1 MKGIKKA
8 VVLLI
13 SVLSCLIFAL
23 GLTGC
28 GKRPAI
34 YQDDPSD
41 DLNEYIDYL
50 GEARQDGSITPL
62 LYEEWHDTVEAVKN
76 NGTSAYTLWRELG
89 KTDKLNAFIIAIQ
102 KKGKSAHPEIKGK
115 EIDLATTKIE
125 DGKVIVGFTDG
136 SRVTQNIDIGEAFV
150 GRYSANVDLTSSQI
164 LHFTF
169 GAANTYADIYVSSVR
184 IGCDTHSYSQNE
196 VFAHTDEAKPLS
208 GSKYET
214 NGISYSSCKT
224 CGALKIE
231 LTSGHEFDETIVEA
245 TCEKEGYTTR
255 KCKNAACG
263 YEAERADIVP
273 ALGHEKTTVI
283 RFAHEDGRNEC
294 EDGRIKV
301 TYCERCG
308 KVFKAIVLEPEGH
321 ESVEWKVVKEP
332 SNRNEGLLQGFCRKC
347 MKEDATYVL
356 PMFEPFVNNGLPYE
370 WELEPYE
377 VWNCSRK
384 LDVHYWITV
393 QGQRF
398 DFHNGEYYLGYH
410 TLKNDF
416 GTEIFKDGDTTV
428 HTYIEDEITSG
439 KRNIT
444 IFGNRP
450 ITCKEEGDDA
460 SFKCNTCG
468 QDVKIKIR
476 TYHEPKEG
484 TVVYNSGKSCLDEH
498 SSNFACA
505 RCGDEN
511 AYGPIGHD
519 YKIESV
525 SSAGSG
531 YYNVVVICT
540 RDDLRVT
547 VKTKD
552 VVRNGGYATCT
563 EPAEY
568 NYTVTIKNNS
578 KIVDKYGRTLAE
590 LVLESDT
597 EIDPIKLHKLN
608 GAYVAQKYV
617 DGDEPMKYGNGVKVF
632 DNTRPACTGNPVKG
646 YFVCDTCGKP
656 ILVDV
661 ISNHVKKEGSDVFV
675 DSTCKE
681 EGYSQYTC
689 AECGALVK
697 TPIPAKG
704 HKFEYTIKVEGN
716 NYRIAE
722 FEMHCI
728 RCDVSVTLGDE
739 ELPSLPHITYKTVY
753 SKDSEK
759 TGDSFYKIA
768 EVIKPATC
776 AEEGECK
783 YSFVVI
789 LDGREETVEFI
800 GPMLKEQHEVDY
812 SDDELVIEWELTIDK
827 VTYIYKGRLCK
838 KCNEVVEIT
847 HKIKG

>member
-50 GEARQDGSITPL
+50 GEVRQDGSITPL

-89 KTDKLNAFIIAIQ
+89 KTDKLNAFIIEIQ

-196 VFAHTDEAKPLS
+196 VFAHTDDAESLS

-231 LTSGHEFDETIVEA
+231 LTSGHEFDERIVEA
-245 TCEKEGYTTR
+245 TCEKEGYTIH

-263 YEAERADIVP
+263 YEAERTDIVP

-294 EDGRIKV
+294 ENGRIKV

-356 PMFEPFVNNGLPYE
+356 PMFQPRVNNGLPYE

-393 QGQRF
+393 HGQRF

-416 GTEIFKDGDTTV
+416 GEERFDDGDTTV

-444 IFGNRP
+444 IFANRP

-460 SFKCNTCG
+460 SFKCDTCG

-525 SSAGSG
+525 RSAGSG
-531 YYNVVVICT
+531 YYNVVVVCT
-540 RDDLRVT
+540 RDDLRFT

-563 EPAEY
+563 ESAEY

-590 LVLESDT
+590 LVLESDA
-597 EIDPIKLHKLN
+597 EIDPVKLHKLN

-617 DGDEPMKYGNGVKVF
+617 DRVEPMKYGNGVNVF

-661 ISNHVKKEGSDVFV
+661 MSDHTWVEV
-675 DSTCKE
+675 ERVEPTCTE
-681 EGYSQYTC
+681 AGYIKSAC
-689 AECGALVK
+689 SECGAEK
-697 TPIPAKG
+697 TKEIAKKG
-704 HKFEYTIKVEGN
+704 HSFTVDNIEVDGA
-716 NYRIAE
+716 NYRIIA
-722 FEMHCI
+722 FRMHCTECNI
-728 RCDVSVTLGDE
+728 SAELGKDGFD
-739 ELPSLPHITYKTVY
+739 SLPHITYKTVY
-753 SKDSEK
+753 TSDKDK
-759 TGDSFYKIA
+759 TDDSFYKVVK
-768 EVIKPATC
+768 VIKEPTC
-776 AEEGECK
+776 EEEGVYE
-783 YSFVVI
+783 YSFEYE
-789 LDGREETVEFI
+789 LDGQKTTVKFE
-800 GPMLKEQHEVDY
+800 GPALKKPHEPA
-812 SDDELVIEWELTIDK
+812 DDGDVIEWTMTING
-827 VTYIYKGRLCK
+827 VTYIYKGIVCK

-847 HKIKG
+847 HKIKE